1 MVKYSCERCGK
12 DFSQKSHYD
21 SHNRRKTPCENN
33 ADKIKAL
40 VDKAVEE
47 KLQELKKLQELNN
60 KNLIVTNIVNTT
72 DKKVNTTDKKVNTTD
87 KKVNTTDKKVNTTDK
102 KVNTTDKKMV
112 KYKIQKPFLKW
123 LGGKTQIINN
133 IISKLPKEM
142 NNYHELFLGGG
153 SVLLAVLSLQKQN
166 KIVIKN
172 KIYAYDINGVLMNVY
187 KHIQNNKDEL
197 YKFINLYIKE
207 YDSIKG
213 TIVNRK
219 PVSIEEAK
227 TSKESYYYWIRKKY
241 NNIDKNTI
249 ECSALFM
256 FINKTC
262 FRGMYREGPN
272 GYNVPYGHYKKTPTI
287 ISEADLNYISDLI
300 KDVEFKHS
308 SFSDSIKNVKEGD
321 FVYLDPPYAP
331 KNANSFVGYVAGGF
345 NLETH
350 KLLFSEIKKLGK
362 IKFVMSNAKVELVT
376 DNFKEYDCEDIIAR
390 RAINSKKPGSTTTEV
405 IIYN

>member
-1 MVKYSCERCGK
+1 MS
-12 DFSQKSHYD
+12 
-21 SHNRRKTPCENN
+21 
-33 ADKIKAL
+33 DK
-40 VDKAVEE
+40 
-47 KLQELKKLQELNN
+47 
-60 KNLIVTNIVNTT
+60 
-72 DKKVNTTDKKVNTTD
+72 
-87 KKVNTTDKKVNTTDK
+87 
-102 KVNTTDKKMV
+102 
-112 KYKIQKPFLKW
+112 KIQKPFLKW
-123 LGGKTQIINN
+123 IGGKTQIIKD
-133 IISKLPKEM
+133 IISKIPIEI

-172 KIYAYDINGVLMNVY
+172 KIYVYDINSTLINVY
-187 KHIQNNKDEL
+187 KHIQTNKDEL
-197 YKFINLYIKE
+197 YQFINLYITE
-207 YDSIKG
+207 YDGITGSI
-213 TIVNRK
+213 INRK
-219 PVSIEEAK
+219 PTSMDEAK

-241 NNIDKNTI
+241 NKMDKDTI

-287 ISEADLNYISDLI
+287 ISKTDLNYISDLI

-308 SFSDSIKNVKEGD
+308 SFIDSIKKVKDGD

-331 KNANSFVGYVAGGF
+331 ETANSFVGYVAGGF
-345 NLETH
+345 NLEMH
-350 KLLFSEIKKLGK
+350 KLLFTEIKKLDK
-362 IKFVMSNAKVELVT
+362 IKFVMSNAKVELVI
-376 DNFKEYDCEDIIAR
+376 DNFKEYNCENIIAR